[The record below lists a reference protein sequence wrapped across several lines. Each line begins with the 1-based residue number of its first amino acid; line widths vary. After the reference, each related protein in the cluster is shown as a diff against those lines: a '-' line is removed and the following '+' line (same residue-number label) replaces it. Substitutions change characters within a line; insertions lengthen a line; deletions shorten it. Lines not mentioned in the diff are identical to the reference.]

1 MRSCR
6 IVRAQWALSC
16 CLSVFGQKSKRG
28 DLRVNKADFLEMNT
42 AKFHYVTEPFNV
54 ISKACRLV
62 TTGCFWV
69 FFFFVVALWNVTT
82 KSAQRSLH
90 EKKKMPS
97 QHIFTGRAGQPTN
110 INVAVSSLRWRNTE
124 LPATS
129 HLSLQWTAALQ
140 LWMREHAWTDTC
152 TRTKKKRKKLCNTP
166 LPPLFPSAHIH
177 SDSSLCSH
185 IAIRGTRLTS
195 TSLTGCLLSFID
207 CNPANPEVMTEECYC
222 SKVSMK
228 KALWRA
234 GLGGGGGGGGGGG
247 DQWTLT
253 EKRVTQGQRGDKQF
267 CKHGFCVSSWTISG
281 TGRCRHLDVC
291 VCRCVCVGAG
301 SKHTTSWM

>member
-1 MRSCR
+1 MLPQKVHREVCMRKKRCR
-6 IVRAQWALSC
+6 HHTS
-16 CLSVFGQKSKRG
+16 S
-28 DLRVNKADFLEMNT
+28 
-42 AKFHYVTEPFNV
+42 
-54 ISKACRLV
+54 
-62 TTGCFWV
+62 WV
-69 FFFFVVALWNVTT
+69 EQV
-82 KSAQRSLH
+82 SL
-90 EKKKMPS
+90 
-97 QHIFTGRAGQPTN
+97 PT
-110 INVAVSSLRWRNTE
+110 VPSLRWQNTE

-129 HLSLQWTAALQ
+129 HLNLQWTTALQ

-185 IAIRGTRLTS
+185 IAIRGTQLTS

-234 GLGGGGGGGGGGG
+234 GLGGWRGSV
-247 DQWTLT
+247 DAYRK
-253 EKRVTQGQRGDKQF
+253 ESAARAKRRQTVLQAWILCIFLNYIWHWEMQAF
-267 CKHGFCVSSWTISG
+267 
-281 TGRCRHLDVC
+281 
-291 VCRCVCVGAG
+291 RCVCVGVCVCGSRFKAYYFMDVSEWNLAG
-301 SKHTTSWM
+301 HASYPAALLWCNLLINDE

>member
-1 MRSCR
+1 MLFS
-6 IVRAQWALSC
+6 
-16 CLSVFGQKSKRG
+16 F
-28 DLRVNKADFLEMNT
+28 
-42 AKFHYVTEPFNV
+42 
-54 ISKACRLV
+54 
-62 TTGCFWV
+62 

-97 QHIFTGRAGQPTN
+97 PHIFTGRAGQPTN
-110 INVAVSSLRWRNTE
+110 INVAVPSLRWQNTE

-129 HLSLQWTAALQ
+129 HLNSQWTTALQ

-185 IAIRGTRLTS
+185 IAIRGTQLTS

-234 GLGGGGGGGGGGG
+234 GLGGWRGSV
-247 DQWTLT
+247 DAYRK
-253 EKRVTQGQRGDKQF
+253 ESDARAKRRQTVLQAWILCIFLNYIWHWEMQAF
-267 CKHGFCVSSWTISG
+267 
-281 TGRCRHLDVC
+281 
-291 VCRCVCVGAG
+291 RCVCVGVCVCGSRFKAYYFMDVSEWNLAG
-301 SKHTTSWM
+301 HASYPAALLWCNLLINDE